1 MSPAKACSPELR
13 STVEK
18 LIGMHRTAW
27 LRFVQ
32 RLLGN
37 EADAEDAVQEA
48 VRRVLE
54 RDRRFRSKE
63 EARMYLGRAISNTAI
78 EFYHARRRDC
88 ARTLPLRES
97 SCSDLQSLS
106 PHDRLEENEEFD
118 ERERLLRVLIEGLTR
133 LPVKQYEALRITV
146 LEPGA
151 VSIRD
156 AGMAN
161 GIPYSTLRHRSVQG
175 LRRLRKYATKALRG
189 NRSNAEGY

>member
-1 MSPAKACSPELR
+1 MDSATTSSQDLR

-18 LIGMHRTAW
+18 LIGIHRTAW
-27 LRFVQ
+27 IRFVH

-54 RDRRFRSKE
+54 RNRPFSSKE

-78 EFYHARRRDC
+78 EFYHARRRDR
-88 ARTLPLRES
+88 ARTRPLREET
-97 SCSDLQSLS
+97 CGDEHTVS
-106 PHDRLEENEEFD
+106 PHDQIQENEEYE
-118 ERERLLRVLIEGLTR
+118 ERARLLGVLIEGLTR

-146 LEPGA
+146 LEPDTI
-151 VSIRD
+151 SIRD

-175 LRRLRKYATKALRG
+175 LRRLRKYATKALRTM
-189 NRSNAEGY
+189 RSGQEP